1 MSKLCCTDRNDVAI
15 PKIIIIIIIIII
27 IVIIIIKMK
36 IKQMK
41 KNWKQGKAEQNTTTT
56 LQQCGLWTNI

>member
-15 PKIIIIIIIIII
+15 PKIIIIII
-27 IVIIIIKMK
+27 IIIIKMK

>member
-15 PKIIIIIIIIII
+15 PKIIIIIII
-27 IVIIIIKMK
+27 IIIIKMK

>member
-27 IVIIIIKMK
+27 IRIKMK